1 MSSLVESPVNP
12 DLATKVA
19 PVESITESQTP
30 ATETAVE
37 ETEIAAP
44 VDTRGATEQE
54 DQVDSTEVALT
65 TTQDVKQYGTAQ
77 AEEEEEE
84 EEEEEDEDP
93 IFEND
98 PELKFVRERLDT
110 IAKEERSG
118 ADPEKIAL
126 EELGKST
133 KVLIISR
140 RTLKT
145 KESELTTLDISDTRF
160 QDVQLEI
167 VRLTK
172 ETKAIEHQW
181 SATKEVYYREFGP
194 ITDNAE
200 PVTEV
205 KAKAEH
211 DIKMLQDQIANLQKQ
226 LDAVSLRRKQMAAD
240 AEEHHRKLAE
250 HGEIDEDI

>member
-1 MSSLVESPVNP
+1 MNP

-19 PVESITESQTP
+19 PGKSVADSQTP
-30 ATETAVE
+30 ATETTVE

-44 VDTRGATEQE
+44 NGTAATSITHEVIEQ
-54 DQVDSTEVALT
+54 DRVNNKVTPTST
-65 TTQDVKQYGTAQ
+65 TTTATTQELKQEGTTQ
-77 AEEEEEE
+77 AEEE
-84 EEEEEDEDP
+84 DEQDP

-126 EELGKST
+126 EELEKST
-133 KVLIISR
+133 KALIISR
-140 RTLKT
+140 RALKT

-172 ETKAIEHQW
+172 ETRGIEHQW

-250 HGEIDEDI
+250 QGEIDEDI

>member
-19 PVESITESQTP
+19 PAESIADSQTP
-30 ATETAVE
+30 TTDITVE
-37 ETEIAAP
+37 ETEIATP
-44 VDTRGATEQE
+44 IGNATSIADEE
-54 DQVDSTEVALT
+54 DQVKSIESLATT
-65 TTQDVKQYGTAQ
+65 IITGTTQELKQDETTH
-77 AEEEEEE
+77 AEKENE
-84 EEEEEDEDP
+84 EDP
-93 IFEND
+93 IFVND

-110 IAKEERSG
+110 IAREERSG

-126 EELGKST
+126 EELEKST
-133 KVLIISR
+133 KALIISR
-140 RTLKT
+140 RNLKT

-250 HGEIDEDI
+250 QGEIDEDI

>member
-30 ATETAVE
+30 TTETALE

-54 DQVDSTEVALT
+54 DQVDNTEVALT
-65 TTQDVKQYGTAQ
+65 TTQDVKQYGAAQ
-77 AEEEEEE
+77 AQE

-133 KVLIISR
+133 KALIISR

-172 ETKAIEHQW
+172 ETRAIEHQW

-194 ITDNAE
+194 ITDNAK

-226 LDAVSLRRKQMAAD
+226 LDA
-240 AEEHHRKLAE
+240 
-250 HGEIDEDI
+250 

>member
-1 MSSLVESPVNP
+1 MASLIESPVNP

-19 PVESITESQTP
+19 PAEMITAQTQL
-30 ATETAVE
+30 ETAVE
-37 ETEIAAP
+37 ETYIAAP
-44 VDTRGATEQE
+44 IDHGAIEQE
-54 DQVDSTEVALT
+54 DRINSTQAPTTT
-65 TTQDVKQYGTAQ
+65 TTQDVKQDGTQ
-77 AEEEEEE
+77 S
-84 EEEEEDEDP
+84 EEEEEDP
-93 IFEND
+93 LFEND

-133 KVLIISR
+133 KALIISR

-145 KESELTTLDISDTRF
+145 RESELTSLDISDSRF

-172 ETKAIEHQW
+172 ETKGIEHQW

>member
-1 MSSLVESPVNP
+1 MSPLVESSVNS

-19 PVESITESQTP
+19 PAESTVDSQMPAAEIT
-30 ATETAVE
+30 VE
-37 ETEIAAP
+37 ETKLAEPISTSTSII
-44 VDTRGATEQE
+44 DEECEE
-54 DQVDSTEVALT
+54 DQVESTETLTMT
-65 TTQDVKQYGTAQ
+65 TTIQQLRQDGTAQ
-77 AEEEEEE
+77 AKENE
-84 EEEEEDEDP
+84 EDP

-110 IAKEERSG
+110 IAKEVRSG

-126 EELGKST
+126 EELEKST
-133 KVLIISR
+133 KALIISR
-140 RTLKT
+140 RNLKT

-167 VRLTK
+167 VRLTN
-172 ETKAIEHQW
+172 ETKGIEHQW

-205 KAKAEH
+205 KVKAEH

-250 HGEIDEDI
+250 QGEIDEDI

>member
-1 MSSLVESPVNP
+1 MASLIESPVNP

-19 PVESITESQTP
+19 PAEMIAAQTQL
-30 ATETAVE
+30 ETAVE
-37 ETEIAAP
+37 ETDIAAP
-44 VDTRGATEQE
+44 IDHGAIEQE
-54 DQVDSTEVALT
+54 DRINSTQAPTT
-65 TTQDVKQYGTAQ
+65 TTQDVKQDGTQ
-77 AEEEEEE
+77 S
-84 EEEEEDEDP
+84 EEEEEDP
-93 IFEND
+93 LFEND

-133 KVLIISR
+133 KALIISR

-145 KESELTTLDISDTRF
+145 RESELTSLDISDSRF

-172 ETKAIEHQW
+172 ETKGIEHQW

>member
-1 MSSLVESPVNP
+1 MASLVESPVNP

-19 PVESITESQTP
+19 PAEMIAAQTQP
-30 ATETAVE
+30 ETAVE
-37 ETEIAAP
+37 ETDIAAP
-44 VDTRGATEQE
+44 IDHGAIEQE
-54 DQVDSTEVALT
+54 DRTNNSTEAPTT
-65 TTQDVKQYGTAQ
+65 TTQDVKQDGTQ
-77 AEEEEEE
+77 SQ
-84 EEEEEDEDP
+84 EEEEEDDP
-93 IFEND
+93 MFEND

-126 EELGKST
+126 EELEKST
-133 KVLIISR
+133 KALIISR

-145 KESELTTLDISDTRF
+145 RESELTSLDISDSRF

-172 ETKAIEHQW
+172 ETKGIEHQW

>member
-1 MSSLVESPVNP
+1 MGKH
-12 DLATKVA
+12 TCH
-19 PVESITESQTP
+19 
-30 ATETAVE
+30 
-37 ETEIAAP
+37 
-44 VDTRGATEQE
+44 TRMTGWEK
-54 DQVDSTEVALT
+54 LT
-65 TTQDVKQYGTAQ
+65 FYSVMN
-77 AEEEEEE
+77 
-84 EEEEEDEDP
+84 
-93 IFEND
+93 FM
-98 PELKFVRERLDT
+98 RCC
-110 IAKEERSG
+110 S
-118 ADPEKIAL
+118 
-126 EELGKST
+126 
-133 KVLIISR
+133 
-140 RTLKT
+140 
-145 KESELTTLDISDTRF
+145 

-205 KAKAEH
+205 KGKRGSSKNPFPPPSVDMFYPSHLTPFDSSFPVCQLAKAEH

>member
-1 MSSLVESPVNP
+1 MSSLVESPVNS

-19 PVESITESQTP
+19 PAESIVDSQTP
-30 ATETAVE
+30 AAETTVE
-37 ETEIAAP
+37 ETEIAESISTSTSITHEESEEDH
-44 VDTRGATEQE
+44 VESTDT
-54 DQVDSTEVALT
+54 LT
-65 TTQDVKQYGTAQ
+65 TTTTIQQLKQDGTVQ
-77 AEEEEEE
+77 AEEDE
-84 EEEEEDEDP
+84 EDP

-126 EELGKST
+126 EELEKST
-133 KVLIISR
+133 KALIISR

-145 KESELTTLDISDTRF
+145 KASELTTLDISDTRF

-172 ETKAIEHQW
+172 ETRGIEHQW

-250 HGEIDEDI
+250 QSEIDEDI